1 MKETK
6 HPVLYVLAD
15 GVEYRDTSTDVNKLR
30 GSEKDVVT
38 VINEQN
44 KDYIVIF
51 DNRYESRLLAG
62 LGIGQTLVVMLILAA
77 GSLALTRI
85 TIDLVIHPIEAMME
99 KVNRIGEN
107 PLKAA
112 AEEENE

>member
-1 MKETK
+1 MLVLTILFSIPFFNHLNYLENPDSYTYSIDLLASAQTNSTSFNSTFDTFISTMKETK

-62 LGIGQTLVVMLILAA
+62 LGIG
-77 GSLALTRI
+77 
-85 TIDLVIHPIEAMME
+85 
-99 KVNRIGEN
+99 
-107 PLKAA
+107 
-112 AEEENE
+112 

>member
-1 MKETK
+1 
-6 HPVLYVLAD
+6 
-15 GVEYRDTSTDVNKLR
+15 
-30 GSEKDVVT
+30 
-38 VINEQN
+38 
-44 KDYIVIF
+44 
-51 DNRYESRLLAG
+51 
-62 LGIGQTLVVMLILAA
+62 MLILAA